1 MRLARPPLSGAFK
14 LAVSTGMIVSN
25 PMVRAPR
32 PKAKRSIPR
41 HLTPEQ
47 AREFLAL
54 MEGDRTWPLWA
65 FLLGSGLRIGEAVPL
80 RWEAWTSAG
89 DTPEWSTSC
98 RRCRP
103 TEGNPPESNSLPRR

>member
-1 MRLARPPLSGAFK
+1 VRLARPPLSGAFK

-65 FLLGSGLRIGEAVPL
+65 FLLGSGLRIGEAVSL
-80 RWEAWTSAG
+80 RWDSVDLRRRHARVV
-89 DTPEWSTSC
+89 DFVST
-98 RRCRP
+98 
-103 TEGNPPESNSLPRR
+103 L